1 LQIQEFLKA
10 FAGGITVVLLIQFIN
25 AISGAAFLSRP
36 PYFPHSFDAM
46 KWLKG
51 CGQFLLL
58 IIRGFTA
65 ATFVVLVEE
74 LLFRSW
80 MPAEIAIDLGYHQSI
95 IITGLIFALF
105 QRYISLLSILLL
117 RTGYMCMSSCSY
129 TQLLFMESTLA

>member
-1 LQIQEFLKA
+1 M
-10 FAGGITVVLLIQFIN
+10 N
-25 AISGAAFLSRP
+25 
-36 PYFPHSFDAM
+36 
-46 KWLKG
+46 WLKG

-117 RTGYMCMSSCSY
+117 RTGYMCMSSYSY